1 MFGVRVVTFYLDP
14 ARYIS
19 SLYLSSQLSYALCTI
34 WIFAASSELYLPE
47 RLSSFVRSAVHVV
60 DSLHSHLPSL
70 FDRRVFPTNSI
81 FLCFC
86 LSFPLVHASSRAHYA
101 PRLVSHERRENSC
114 FISLQTIPAFIVFLC
129 QLPLFYQRSPLSL
142 CLCPA
147 STRTFSPFLFHPIH
161 SRSSTF
167 STFRHLASI
176 IARPFLL
183 HRPSLLLSFFLR
195 LKPPRVSLFNVTLR
209 RIFFLQPPLVLSL
222 HPLLFPLPL
231 SLFLPLAVSHQ
242 LTHTLRRRQAP
253 VPCGLVLRAR
263 GCCEI
268 IVSLRP
274 SRNQPPRV
282 TPR

>member
-1 MFGVRVVTFYLDP
+1 MFGARVVTFYLDP

-34 WIFAASSELYLPE
+34 RIFAANGELYLPE
-47 RLSSFVRSAVHVV
+47 RHC
-60 DSLHSHLPSL
+60 LPL
-70 FDRRVFPTNSI
+70 FDPRFTSSTPFTLVSR
-81 FLCFC
+81 LCLIGAFFRQTPSFAASASLS
-86 LSFPLVHASSRAHYA
+86 LSFTLRLARTTLHASSR
-101 PRLVSHERRENSC
+101 SRRESPR
-114 FISLQTIPAFIVFLC
+114 FISLQTIPASIVFPY

-142 CLCPA
+142 CLCPLCSA
-147 STRTFSPFLFHPIH
+147 RTFSPFLFHPTH
-161 SRSSTF
+161 PRLVHFLDLSSSRSNH
-167 STFRHLASI
+167 RASVS
-176 IARPFLL
+176 ASRT
-183 HRPSLLLSFFLR
+183 LSAIVFLR
-195 LKPPRVSLFNVTLR
+195 LKPSPSVSLQRHSLR
-209 RIFFLQPPLVLSL
+209 RVLFLQPPLVLSL
-222 HPLLFPLPL
+222 HPTTL